1 MPKSSSSTS
10 SRSTPPASAVPPGS
24 GFATSLPAALQRLV
38 SPEACAAAFRAHTP
52 HARGLPAK
60 ITAWQLILSM
70 IAQALAGSGE
80 LALHVWR
87 MTDVSLSN
95 AALSLRRRTAG
106 WSVFATILEQALRP
120 LAEPARHPGAF
131 HAGLRLVAIDGTEH
145 SLTNTPRVLQ
155 RLKKAAARRAC
166 AAFAKLRTCVL
177 LELHAHN
184 PLRVAPGL
192 HGESELALARTL
204 FSHLPA
210 ACLLLV
216 DRLYGVPVVVHELL
230 TVMQTRGSHLLVR
243 VRSNIK
249 ATVERTLRDGSALIT
264 VPVPVK
270 GTPRRHWPKLTLREI
285 RGRVQRANGTWSE
298 VRLWTSLTD
307 AAAHPAKGLLA
318 LYGQRW
324 EHELYYRELKQVM
337 QGGAGLLRGHS
348 VESAAQ
354 ELACVIMASALL
366 ARGRLET
373 AEGLGTGAPRVS
385 LRRVRALVEP
395 LWLILEAGE
404 GLLSA
409 AQTEQLV
416 ARITALMQREAL
428 LPERRPRRCARAVRA
443 PVSKWPRLLTRNDAK
458 GRPVL
463 KITRIAK
470 S

>member
-1 MPKSSSSTS
+1 MPKPSSTTTAS
-10 SRSTPPASAVPPGS
+10 SAALSAVVCPDS
-24 GFATSLPAALQRLV
+24 GLGTSLPAALQSLI

-60 ITAWQLILSM
+60 LTAWQLVLSM
-70 IAQALAGSGE
+70 IAQALAGSGD

-87 MTDVSLSN
+87 MTEVALSN
-95 AALSLRRRTAG
+95 TALCLRRRTAG
-106 WSVFATILEQALRP
+106 WTVFATILEQALRP
-120 LAEPARHPGAF
+120 LADPARHPGAF

-145 SLTNTPRVLQ
+145 SLTNTPRILQ
-155 RLKKAAARRAC
+155 RLKKAAARRAR

-204 FSHLPA
+204 FAHLPA

-249 ATVERTLRDGSALIT
+249 TTAVRTLRDGSALIT
-264 VPVPVK
+264 VRVPVK
-270 GTPRRHWPKLTLREI
+270 GTPRRHWPELTLREI
-285 RGRVQRANGTWSE
+285 RGSVQRANGTWSE

-307 AAAHPAKGLLA
+307 AAAHPAKVLLA
-318 LYGQRW
+318 LYAQRW
-324 EHELYYRELKQVM
+324 EHELYYRELKQVF

-354 ELACVIMASALL
+354 EMACVIMASALM
-366 ARGRLET
+366 ARARLGTAENLET
-373 AEGLGTGAPRVS
+373 GSQRVS

-409 AQTEQLV
+409 AQIQQLV
-416 ARITALMQREAL
+416 SRIEALMQREAL
-428 LPERRPRRCARAVRA
+428 LPERRPRSCARAVRA
-443 PVSKWPRLLTRNDAK
+443 PVSKWPRLLIRNDAK
-458 GRPVL
+458 GRQVL